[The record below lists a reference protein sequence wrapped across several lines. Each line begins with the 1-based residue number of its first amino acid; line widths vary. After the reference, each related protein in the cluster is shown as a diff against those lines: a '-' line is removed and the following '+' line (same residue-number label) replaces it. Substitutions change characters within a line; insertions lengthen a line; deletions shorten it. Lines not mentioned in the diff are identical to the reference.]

1 MNATGS
7 TGTRVLGVLS
17 LAGIVALVGFAFG
30 ITEADAELGQSI
42 RIMYVHVPT
51 VSTAYMCVIGGGVFS
66 AVWLIKKNA
75 FADVMASSL
84 IEIGTVLLGLTL
96 VTGAIWGNIT
106 WGAFWV
112 WDARLTTTALLFLV
126 LIGYIAV
133 RGMTPGQRPRAT
145 RSAIVAL
152 VGVVLLPIVHK
163 SVDWWNSLHQE
174 KTAFGTLDPDIQGSQ
189 LFTLML
195 SIVVFWIITAW
206 LLLHR
211 FRVGWLAREAET
223 SGLDAAIEARR
234 AEGANA

>member
-1 MNATGS
+1 MTTSS

-17 LAGIVALVGFAFG
+17 LAGIVALIGFSFG

-51 VSTAYMCVIGGGVFS
+51 VSTAYLCVIGGGVFS
-66 AVWLIKKNA
+66 GVWLVKKNA
-75 FADVMASSL
+75 FSDVMASTL
-84 IEIGTVLLGLTL
+84 VELGTVLLGLTL
-96 VTGAIWGNIT
+96 VTGAIWGRIT

-126 LIGYIAV
+126 LVGYVAV

-163 SVDWWNSLHQE
+163 SVDWWTSLHQE
-174 KTAFGTLDPDIQGSQ
+174 RTAFGTLDPDIQGSQ
-189 LFTLML
+189 LFTLVL
-195 SIVVFWIITAW
+195 SIAVFWVIAAW
-206 LLLHR
+206 LVLHR

-223 SGLDAAIEARR
+223 TGLEAAIAARR
-234 AEGANA
+234 AEGVSA